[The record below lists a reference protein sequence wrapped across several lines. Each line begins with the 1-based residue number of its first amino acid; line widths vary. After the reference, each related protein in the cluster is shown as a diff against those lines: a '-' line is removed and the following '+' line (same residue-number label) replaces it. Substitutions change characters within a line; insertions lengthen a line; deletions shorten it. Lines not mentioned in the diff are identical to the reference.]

1 MMKKKFRLGDIIQ
14 KLDEEK
20 TKKSSLPDSPA
31 DIKEELSDGENK
43 APDYQDEVLKRG
55 KPVQTELLHSPD
67 DNSPEELRVGQKK
80 AGFQVSEF
88 ESQMLKEQVPAQI
101 AALSKEPVS
110 IPPDTE
116 LLINEQ
122 VKGVDSQN
130 NGTTRIDK
138 IAKAA
143 SNQSEK
149 KIAAETL
156 PERFFD
162 DTEDDEESFDLY
174 KYVEIIFRRKNVV
187 LAVILMMTVFSV
199 FRFMTGPR
207 YYTGFARLLFKPN
220 TQELLKDVSSAQYS
234 GNYEKAFTTHLELL
248 KSQSVL
254 TMVSQNLSRRI
265 SPESIREGITIK
277 QGETNGQKND
287 IIELSF
293 KNSNAELAR
302 DVLNELCNT
311 YIDYRRDVNSQ
322 ELSRF
327 ISKLEMQIDKLQKD
341 LNEKESDLRFFK
353 EENRMVQLS
362 SETNLTVSKISDMEL
377 ALQQTQLS
385 LIEVTERIQG
395 INSQISKQELDIV
408 QSFTYNDPFQKKIAD
423 LELELN
429 SLTAEYSTEH
439 YKVKMLR
446 QQIDNLKVATID
458 SISRDASSK
467 TFVKNPIRQSLVH
480 EIVNLTV
487 ERSALEQK
495 RIAQERIIER
505 LNNELLQLPSLEQ
518 KYAYLERETE
528 SILQTLRMLKTKYE
542 EVKIRRDSQES
553 DLKLLE
559 MAETPRKA
567 VTRVGFANVIIGIL
581 IGIILGIALAL
592 LIEYL
597 DQSLKDPRDVEREL
611 ELPLLGV
618 VPQIETEKVLLD
630 QEGDLAKTILEP
642 FRALRANLKHI
653 AAQNNFKTFIV
664 CSAIK
669 GEGKTTLSANLSIT
683 FSLDNKRVILVDADL
698 RRSQIHSL
706 FGVDK
711 KIGLSDYLLGKAT
724 IDQII
729 KPTTH
734 PNLFIVTAG
743 ERPDNPAELLGTYR
757 FDLLLEE
764 IRDKADYI
772 VFDSPALLPVSDTI
786 TMAPKIDC
794 CVMVVRTLWTPLKAA
809 SQAKSQLKRIGTRIF
824 GGILNGVNLSRGY
837 YPYYYGYYG
846 YSSYKYS
853 YEDDHSHKFSF
864 REFGLQLERDMRES
878 LKNGFYKIPRYAGIL
893 SSSIRYVMS
902 RKFFWI
908 LTILFLALAAA
919 LFYLDKKPVTTW
931 DDKIQYLGL
940 GGAQNDSSSGSRL
953 SNDMAASSFSGMQRD
968 SENVNVRVDTV
979 DFQSS
984 GLSDTI
990 GLWIQS
996 MSKRDIERYLSF
1008 YNSKSFRSVNG
1019 TFSEWKRTAMLRFA
1033 DPSMPKV
1040 KLLKIETGKKGVSF
1054 IETLVYTINDSGVRK
1069 TYDIVWQLSAQG
1081 WKIVGE
1087 KDSRQEQ

>member
-1 MMKKKFRLGDIIQ
+1 MMKKRFRLGDIIQ
-14 KLDEEK
+14 KLNEEQANK
-20 TKKSSLPDSPA
+20 PSLPNEAVDKKDETQQVEKQATHHQDLSSRVLGSSQRESLQSP
-31 DIKEELSDGENK
+31 GE
-43 APDYQDEVLKRG
+43 DL
-55 KPVQTELLHSPD
+55 
-67 DNSPEELRVGQKK
+67 PEQPRVGQKK
-80 AGFQVSEF
+80 AGFQVSDF
-88 ESQMLKEQVPAQI
+88 NSQKLNKQIPADKKAI
-101 AALSKEPVS
+101 RKDS
-110 IPPDTE
+110 ILHPPDTG
-116 LLINEQ
+116 LLKAVPVQGENNQNINAVPDE
-122 VKGVDSQN
+122 
-130 NGTTRIDK
+130 
-138 IAKAA
+138 IASK
-143 SNQSEK
+143 STDIQSEK
-149 KIAAETL
+149 ANKVETL

-162 DTEDDEESFDLY
+162 DTEEEEESFDLY

-187 LAVILMMTVFSV
+187 LAVILLMTVFSV
-199 FRFMTGPR
+199 FKYMSGPR
-207 YYTGFARLLFKPN
+207 FFTGFARLLFKPN
-220 TQELLKDVSSAQYS
+220 TQELLKDVSSTQYTGS
-234 GNYEKAFTTHLELL
+234 FEKAFTTHLELL

-265 SPESIREGITIK
+265 SPENIRLGLTIK

-293 KNSNAELAR
+293 KNSNAELAK

-322 ELSRF
+322 EILRF
-327 ISKLEMQIDKLQKD
+327 ISKLEIQIDKLQKELD
-341 LNEKESDLRFFK
+341 VKESDLRFFK

-385 LIEVTERIQG
+385 LIEVAERIQS

-408 QSFTYNDPFQKKIAD
+408 QSFTFNDPFQKKIAD

-429 SLTAEYSTEH
+429 SLTAEYNTEH

-446 QQIDNLKVATID
+446 QQIENLKAATID
-458 SISRDASSK
+458 SISRDATSK
-467 TFVKNPIRQSLVH
+467 TFVKNPIRQSLVQ

-495 RIAQERIIER
+495 RIAQEKIIER
-505 LNNELLQLPSLEQ
+505 LNHDLLQLPSLEQ

-528 SILQTLRMLKTKYE
+528 SILQTLRMLKNKYE

-567 VTRVGFANVIIGIL
+567 VTKVGFANVIIGIL
-581 IGIILGIALAL
+581 IGIVLGIALAL
-592 LIEYL
+592 LLEYL

-618 VPQIETEKVLLD
+618 VPQIETEKVLLE
-630 QEGDLAKTILEP
+630 QKGDLAKTVLEP

-653 AAQNNFKTFIV
+653 AVQNDIKTFIV

-683 FSLDNKRVILVDADL
+683 FSLDSKNVILVDADL

-711 KIGLSDYLLGKAT
+711 KVGLSDYLLGKAT
-724 IDQII
+724 IDEII
-729 KPTTH
+729 KPTMYPH
-734 PNLFIVTAG
+734 LFIVTSG

-764 IRDKADYI
+764 IRNKADYI

-809 SQAKSQLKRIGTRIF
+809 RQAKSQLKRIGTRIF
-824 GGILNGVNLSRGY
+824 GGILNGVILSRGY

-853 YEDDHSHKFSF
+853 YEDDHNHKFSF
-864 REFGLQLERDMRES
+864 REFGLQFESKMRES
-878 LKNGFYKIPRYAGIL
+878 LKSIIYKIPRYAGIV
-893 SSSIRYVMS
+893 SGSIRYVMS
-902 RKFFWI
+902 RKLFWI
-908 LTILFLALAAA
+908 LTSLFLALAVL
-919 LFYLDKKPVTTW
+919 LFYIDKKPANPW
-931 DDKIQYLGL
+931 EDKIQYIGL
-940 GGAQNDSSSGSRL
+940 GGAQNDSSDSTNL
-953 SNDMAASSFSGMQRD
+953 SNDMAVPSFSGTQRD
-968 SENVNVRVDTV
+968 SDKVNIEVDTV
-979 DFQSS
+979 DLQSS

-1008 YNSKSFRSVNG
+1008 YHSKSFRSANEN
-1019 TFSEWKRTAMLRFA
+1019 FPEWRRTAMLRFA
-1033 DPSMPKV
+1033 DPSMPNV
-1040 KLLKIETGKKGVSF
+1040 KLIKIETGKKGVSY
-1054 IETLVYTINDSGVRK
+1054 IETFVYTINDSGVRK
-1069 TYDIVWQLSAQG
+1069 TYDIIWQISAQG

-1087 KDSRQEQ
+1087 KDSQKER

>member
-1 MMKKKFRLGDIIQ
+1 MKKKFRLGDIIQ
-14 KLDEEK
+14 KLNEEQA
-20 TKKSSLPDSPA
+20 KKPSLPNPAVDKKAESLQAEKQSSL
-31 DIKEELSDGENK
+31 
-43 APDYQDEVLKRG
+43 YQDISSSTIIGSPQRQSVTL
-55 KPVQTELLHSPD
+55 PD
-67 DNSPEELRVGQKK
+67 DYLPEQPRVGQKK
-80 AGFQVSEF
+80 TGFQVAEF
-88 ESQMLKEQVPAQI
+88 
-101 AALSKEPVS
+101 
-110 IPPDTE
+110 
-116 LLINEQ
+116 
-122 VKGVDSQN
+122 DSQKSSKQIPDVKTEIRKDPISDTAEN
-130 NGTTRIDK
+130 SLQKDVQFQRDNSSIVKSLPDD
-138 IAKAA
+138 IASK
-143 SNQSEK
+143 STDLQSEK
-149 KIAAETL
+149 TTKVETL

-162 DTEDDEESFDLY
+162 DAEEEEESFDLY

-187 LAVILMMTVFSV
+187 LAVILLMTVFSV
-199 FRFMTGPR
+199 FKYMTGPR
-207 YYTGFARLLFKPN
+207 FYTGFARLLFKPN
-220 TQELLKDVSSAQYS
+220 TQELLKDVSSSQYS
-234 GNYEKAFTTHLELL
+234 GSFEKAFTTHLELL

-265 SPESIREGITIK
+265 APENIRSGLTIK

-293 KNSNAELAR
+293 RNSNAELVK

-322 ELSRF
+322 EILRF
-327 ISKLEMQIDKLQKD
+327 ISKLEIQIDKLQKE
-341 LNEKESDLRFFK
+341 LNEKESDLRLFK

-385 LIEVTERIQG
+385 LIEVAERIQS

-408 QSFTYNDPFQKKIAD
+408 QSFTFNDPFQKKIAD

-429 SLTAEYSTEH
+429 SLTAEYSSEH

-446 QQIDNLKVATID
+446 QQIENLKVATID
-458 SISRDASSK
+458 SISRDATSK
-467 TFVKNPIRQSLVH
+467 TFVKNPIRQSLVQ

-495 RIAQERIIER
+495 RIAQEKIIER
-505 LNNELLQLPSLEQ
+505 LNHDLLKLPSLEQ

-567 VTRVGFANVIIGIL
+567 VTKVGFANVIIGIL

-592 LIEYL
+592 LLEYL

-618 VPQIETEKVLLD
+618 VPQIETEKVLLE
-630 QEGDLAKTILEP
+630 QKGDLAKTVLEP

-653 AAQNNFKTFIV
+653 AVQNNIKTFIV

-683 FSLDNKRVILVDADL
+683 FSLDNKKVILVDADL

-706 FGVDK
+706 FSVDK

-724 IDQII
+724 IDEII
-729 KPTTH
+729 KPTMY
-734 PNLFIVTAG
+734 PNLFIVTSG

-757 FDLLLEE
+757 FDLLIDE
-764 IRDKADYI
+764 IRSKADYI

-809 SQAKSQLKRIGTRIF
+809 RQAKSQLKRIGTRIF
-824 GGILNGVNLSRGY
+824 GGILNGVILSRGY

-853 YEDDHSHKFSF
+853 YEDDHNHKFSF
-864 REFGLQLERDMRES
+864 REFGLQFEDKMRQ
-878 LKNGFYKIPRYAGIL
+878 LIKNIIYKIPRYAGII
-893 SSSIRYVMS
+893 SGSIRYVMTRS
-902 RKFFWI
+902 FFWI
-908 LTILFLALAAA
+908 LTGLFLALAAL
-919 LFYLDKKPVTTW
+919 LFYIDKKPINPW
-931 DDKIQYLGL
+931 EDKIQYIGL
-940 GGAQNDSSSGSRL
+940 GGAQYDSSITSL
-953 SNDMAASSFSGMQRD
+953 SNDMAVPSFSGTQSD
-968 SENVNVRVDTV
+968 SDKVNIAIDTV
-979 DFQSS
+979 DLQSS

-990 GLWIQS
+990 GLWVESI
-996 MSKRDIERYLSF
+996 SKRDIERYLSF
-1008 YNSKSFRSVNG
+1008 YHSKAFRSVNG
-1019 TFSEWKRTAMLRFA
+1019 TYAEWRRTSMLRFA

-1040 KLLKIETGKKGVSF
+1040 KLIKIETGKKGVSY

-1069 TYDIVWQLSAQG
+1069 TYDIIWQISAQG

-1087 KDSRQEQ
+1087 KETQKER

>member
-14 KLDEEK
+14 KLNEEQA
-20 TKKSSLPDSPA
+20 KKPSIPDTSI
-31 DIKEELSDGENK
+31 DKKEES
-43 APDYQDEVLKRG
+43 APAKILTPIKQDQSKQVIET
-55 KPVQTELLHSPD
+55 VQSQPLQRLDKEL
-67 DNSPEELRVGQKK
+67 PEQPRVGQKK
-80 AGFQVSEF
+80 SGFQISDF
-88 ESQMLKEQVPAQI
+88 
-101 AALSKEPVS
+101 
-110 IPPDTE
+110 
-116 LLINEQ
+116 
-122 VKGVDSQN
+122 DSQTEHKQPTRTTPRN
-130 NGTTRIDK
+130 DPAAVPRINVTNPGTSIQDK
-138 IAKAA
+138 NQVQNEVTAKSAELHSDKA
-143 SNQSEK
+143 NK
-149 KIAAETL
+149 VETL

-162 DTEDDEESFDLY
+162 DAGEEEESFDLY
-174 KYVEIIFRRKNVV
+174 KYVEILFRRKNIVI
-187 LAVILMMTVFSV
+187 AVILLMTVFSV
-199 FRFMTGPR
+199 FKYMTGPQF
-207 YYTGFARLLFKPN
+207 YTGFARLLFKPN

-234 GNYEKAFTTHLELL
+234 GSFEKAFTTHLELL

-265 SPESIREGITIK
+265 SPENIRAGLIIK

-293 KNSNAELAR
+293 KNSSAELTK

-311 YIDYRRDVNSQ
+311 YIEYRREVNSQ

-327 ISKLEMQIDKLQKD
+327 ISKLEIQIDKLQKE
-341 LNEKESDLRFFK
+341 LNEKEGDLRFFK
-353 EENRMVQLS
+353 EENRMVQMS
-362 SETNLTVSKISDMEL
+362 SETNLAVSKISNMEL
-377 ALQQTQLS
+377 ALQQTQLT

-395 INSQISKQELDIV
+395 INSQISKQEMDIV
-408 QSFTYNDPFQKKIAD
+408 QSFTFNDPFQKKIAD

-429 SLTAEYSTEH
+429 SLTAEYSAEH

-446 QQIDNLKVATID
+446 QQIENLKLAAID
-458 SISRDASSK
+458 SISRDATSK
-467 TFVKNPIRQSLVH
+467 TFVKNPIRQSLVQ

-495 RIAQERIIER
+495 RIAQEKIIER
-505 LNNELLQLPSLEQ
+505 LNHDLLQLPSLEQ

-528 SILQTLRMLKTKYE
+528 SILQTLRILKTKYE
-542 EVKIRRDSQES
+542 EVKIKRDSQES

-567 VTRVGFANVIIGIL
+567 VTKVSFSNVIVGIL

-592 LIEYL
+592 LLEYL

-618 VPQIETEKVLLD
+618 VPQIETEKVLLE
-630 QEGDLAKTILEP
+630 QKGDLAKTVLEP

-653 AAQNNFKTFIV
+653 AIQNNIKTFII

-683 FSLDNKRVILVDADL
+683 FSLDNKKVILVDADL

-706 FGVDK
+706 FNIDK

-724 IDQII
+724 IDEII
-729 KPTTH
+729 KPTMY
-734 PNLFIVTAG
+734 PNLFIVTSG
-743 ERPDNPAELLGTYR
+743 DRPDNPAELLGTFR

-809 SQAKSQLKRIGTRIF
+809 RQAKSQLKRIGTRIF
-824 GGILNGVNLSRGY
+824 GGILNGIILSRGY

-853 YEDDHSHKFSF
+853 YEDDHTHKFSL
-864 REFGLQLERDMRES
+864 REFGLQFESGVREF
-878 LKNGFYKIPRYAGIL
+878 LKNLVFKIPRYAGIL

-902 RKFFWI
+902 KKLFWI
-908 LTILFLALAAA
+908 LTVTFLVLAAM
-919 LFYLDKKPVTTW
+919 LLYKDKKPADSW
-931 DDKIQYLGL
+931 EDKIQYIGL
-940 GGAQNDSSSGSRL
+940 SGVQNDSSSSYL
-953 SNDMAASSFSGMQRD
+953 SKDMAVPSASGMQRD
-968 SENVNVRVDTV
+968 SDNVNITVDTV
-979 DFQSS
+979 TLQTS

-990 GLWIQS
+990 GQWVQS
-996 MSKRDIERYLSF
+996 MSKRDIDRYLSF
-1008 YNSKSFRSVNG
+1008 YDSKSFRSENG
-1019 TFSEWKRTAMLRFA
+1019 TFSEWKRSAMIRFA
-1033 DPSMPKV
+1033 DPSMQKV
-1040 KLLKIETGKKGVSF
+1040 KLIKIETGKKGISY

-1069 TYDIVWQLSAQG
+1069 TYDIIWQMSAPG

-1087 KDSRQEQ
+1087 KNLQKEQ

>member
-14 KLDEEK
+14 KINEEQA
-20 TKKSSLPDSPA
+20 KKPLLPTDLV
-31 DIKEELSDGENK
+31 DIKETTASVEKQMPDSQNQSSGVSEPIQKELQPPPGE
-43 APDYQDEVLKRG
+43 DL
-55 KPVQTELLHSPD
+55 
-67 DNSPEELRVGQKK
+67 PEQPRVGHKK

-88 ESQMLKEQVPAQI
+88 NSNK
-101 AALSKEPVS
+101 LSKQIPAEAIAIRKDT
-110 IPPDTE
+110 IPPPSDTE
-116 LLINEQ
+116 PLKDVSVHVEN
-122 VKGVDSQN
+122 SQN
-130 NGTTRIDK
+130 KKAFRNEVTSKSADK
-138 IAKAA
+138 
-143 SNQSEK
+143 QSEK
-149 KIAAETL
+149 ASKVETL

-162 DTEDDEESFDLY
+162 ANEEDEESFDLY
-174 KYVEIIFRRKNVV
+174 KYVEIIFRRKNIV
-187 LAVILMMTVFSV
+187 LAVILLMTVFST
-199 FRFMTGPR
+199 FKYMTGPR
-207 YYTGFARLLFKPN
+207 FYTSFARLLFKPN
-220 TQELLKDVSSAQYS
+220 TQELLKDASSAQYS
-234 GNYEKAFTTHLELL
+234 GSFEKAFTTHLELL

-265 SPESIREGITIK
+265 SPENIREGLAIK

-293 KNSNAELAR
+293 KNSNAELAK

-327 ISKLEMQIDKLQKD
+327 ISKLEIQIDKLQKE

-385 LIEVTERIQG
+385 LIEVAERIQS

-408 QSFTYNDPFQKKIAD
+408 QSFTFNDPFQKKIAD

-429 SLTAEYSTEH
+429 SLTAEYNNEH

-446 QQIDNLKVATID
+446 QQIENLKVATID
-458 SISRDASSK
+458 SISRDATSK
-467 TFVKNPIRQSLVH
+467 TFVKNPIRQSLVQ

-495 RIAQERIIER
+495 RIAQEKIIQR
-505 LNNELLQLPSLEQ
+505 LNLDLLQLPSLEQ

-567 VTRVGFANVIIGIL
+567 VTKVGFANVIIGIL

-592 LIEYL
+592 LLEYL

-618 VPQIETEKVLLD
+618 VPQVETEKVLLE
-630 QEGDLAKTILEP
+630 QKGDLAKTVLEP

-653 AAQNNFKTFIV
+653 AVQNNIKTFIV

-683 FSLDNKRVILVDADL
+683 FSLDSKKVILIDADL

-724 IDQII
+724 IDEII
-729 KPTTH
+729 KPTMY
-734 PNLFIVTAG
+734 PNLFIVTSG

-772 VFDSPALLPVSDTI
+772 VFDSPALLPVS
-786 TMAPKIDC
+786 
-794 CVMVVRTLWTPLKAA
+794 
-809 SQAKSQLKRIGTRIF
+809 
-824 GGILNGVNLSRGY
+824 
-837 YPYYYGYYG
+837 
-846 YSSYKYS
+846 
-853 YEDDHSHKFSF
+853 
-864 REFGLQLERDMRES
+864 
-878 LKNGFYKIPRYAGIL
+878 
-893 SSSIRYVMS
+893 
-902 RKFFWI
+902 
-908 LTILFLALAAA
+908 
-919 LFYLDKKPVTTW
+919 
-931 DDKIQYLGL
+931 
-940 GGAQNDSSSGSRL
+940 
-953 SNDMAASSFSGMQRD
+953 
-968 SENVNVRVDTV
+968 
-979 DFQSS
+979 
-984 GLSDTI
+984 
-990 GLWIQS
+990 
-996 MSKRDIERYLSF
+996 
-1008 YNSKSFRSVNG
+1008 
-1019 TFSEWKRTAMLRFA
+1019 
-1033 DPSMPKV
+1033 
-1040 KLLKIETGKKGVSF
+1040 
-1054 IETLVYTINDSGVRK
+1054 
-1069 TYDIVWQLSAQG
+1069 
-1081 WKIVGE
+1081 
-1087 KDSRQEQ
+1087 